1 MPIQIGQ
8 FYGFL
13 QLPDLAER
21 VHKNFNGRGD
31 FTRTGKMMYSIPRQT
46 AKKNLLLHVLDKT
59 KNKGIS

>member
-31 FTRTGKMMYSIPRQT
+31 FTRTGKMIFLFQDRRQRRIYYYMY
-46 AKKNLLLHVLDKT
+46 
-59 KNKGIS
+59 